1 MGYRLHVAEVYQIQ
15 AYKRDYFNGQSVDIN
30 RMLAENCPGLSW
42 EGEDLETSER
52 LEVPR
57 SELADLIG
65 KIVDD
70 REDFDKWLKLYDIG
84 VSVDEFIRFIAEWIA
99 NSDSRNDFVVLYWH

>member
-1 MGYRLHVAEVYQIQ
+1 MGYRLHVAEVYQVQ
-15 AYKRDYFNGQSVDIN
+15 AHKRDYFNNQSSEIN
-30 RMLAENCPGLSW
+30 IMLSANCPGLSW
-42 EGEDLETSER
+42 EGEDVETSER

-65 KIVDD
+65 KIVSD

-84 VSVDEFIRFIAEWIA
+84 VSVDEFIRYIAEWIA
-99 NSDSRNDFVVLYWH
+99 NSDQRNDFVVLYWH